1 MPNPTARRV
10 LLALILIVSPF
21 VATASEG
28 PVEAEIP
35 TDANILITDGR
46 GVIVGVGEAHEGTTF
61 RLALVEGF
69 SGAATLIFV
78 LDDGSFQEI
87 EVVIDEGG
95 VSIGDRRL
103 TDLVASRFADVAIG
117 RETPGSTPL
126 GEASGPDATGD
137 EGSVDEGSVEE
148 GSVDDGTVAVP
159 PIEAGPPEGDERRG
173 PAANEPPSGE
183 PRRAEPPADTSSAE
197 EPPVA
202 APPSGPP
209 AADEAPDD
217 TRDDTRDDTPSD
229 EPGDTPDRGRP

>member
-1 MPNPTARRV
+1 MPNPTVRRV

-21 VATASEG
+21 VATASDG
-28 PVEAEIP
+28 LVEAEIP

-137 EGSVDEGSVEE
+137 EGSVDEGSV
-148 GSVDDGTVAVP
+148 DDGTVAVP
-159 PIEAGPPEGDERRG
+159 PIEAGPPEGDDRRG
-173 PAANEPPSGE
+173 PGANEPPSGE

-217 TRDDTRDDTPSD
+217 TRDDTPSD

>member
-137 EGSVDEGSVEE
+137 EGSVDEGSV
-148 GSVDDGTVAVP
+148 DDGTVAVP
-159 PIEAGPPEGDERRG
+159 PIEAGPPEGDDRRG
-173 PAANEPPSGE
+173 PGANEPPSGE

-217 TRDDTRDDTPSD
+217 TRDDTPSD

>member
-1 MPNPTARRV
+1 MPNPTVRRV

-21 VATASEG
+21 VATASDG
-28 PVEAEIP
+28 LVEAEIP

-137 EGSVDEGSVEE
+137 EGSVEE

-197 EPPVA
+197 EPPVD
-202 APPSGPP
+202 APSSGPP

>member
-137 EGSVDEGSVEE
+137 EGSVDEGSV
-148 GSVDDGTVAVP
+148 DDGTVAVP
-159 PIEAGPPEGDERRG
+159 PIEAGPPEGDDRRG

>member
-1 MPNPTARRV
+1 MPNPTVRRV

-21 VATASEG
+21 VATASDG
-28 PVEAEIP
+28 LVEAEIP

>member
-21 VATASEG
+21 VATASDG
-28 PVEAEIP
+28 LVEAEIP

-137 EGSVDEGSVEE
+137 EGSVEE

-217 TRDDTRDDTPSD
+217 TRDDTPSD

>member
-21 VATASEG
+21 VATASDG
-28 PVEAEIP
+28 LVEAEIP

-137 EGSVDEGSVEE
+137 EGSVEE

-159 PIEAGPPEGDERRG
+159 PIEAGPPEGDDRRG

-217 TRDDTRDDTPSD
+217 TRDDTPSD

>member
-78 LDDGSFQEI
+78 LDDGSFQEV

-137 EGSVDEGSVEE
+137 EGSVDEGSV
-148 GSVDDGTVAVP
+148 DDGTVAVP
-159 PIEAGPPEGDERRG
+159 PIEAGPPEGDDRRG
-173 PAANEPPSGE
+173 PGANEPPSGE

-197 EPPVA
+197 EPPVDA
-202 APPSGPP
+202 PSSNPPS
-209 AADEAPDD
+209 ADEASGDA
-217 TRDDTRDDTPSD
+217 
-229 EPGDTPDRGRP
+229 PGDTPGDAPADTRDRGRP